1 MEKLLFEAFGP
12 LIVAAVL
19 LLIVM
24 GVRDV
29 VARFRSRLSP
39 EQLSAAREAYQR
51 RLLNPQPADVEREL
65 GRKLP
70 ERLLQLYE
78 DKTAIQSGGFKIMK
92 PGGSRWRSVR
102 WPVYCFEPLDI
113 ESLHALPYEEEFG
126 PGFCFAASGSGCW
139 YWMGA
144 SDLRAKD
151 SPVIFFDYDGSGSHG
166 EKVADTLDEFLSWP
180 RVPMK

>member
-19 LLIVM
+19 LLIVI
-24 GVRDV
+24 GVRDLA
-29 VARFRSRLSP
+29 ARFRSRLSQ
-39 EQLSAAREAYQR
+39 EQLSAAREVFQR

-78 DKTAIQSGGFKIMK
+78 DKTAIQSCGFKVMK
-92 PGGSRWRSVR
+92 PGGSRWRSKR
-102 WPVYCFEPLDI
+102 WPVHCFEPLDT

-139 YWMGA
+139 YWIAA

-151 SPVIFFDYDGSGSHG
+151 SPVIFFDYDGSGAHG

-180 RVPMK
+180 RVPKK